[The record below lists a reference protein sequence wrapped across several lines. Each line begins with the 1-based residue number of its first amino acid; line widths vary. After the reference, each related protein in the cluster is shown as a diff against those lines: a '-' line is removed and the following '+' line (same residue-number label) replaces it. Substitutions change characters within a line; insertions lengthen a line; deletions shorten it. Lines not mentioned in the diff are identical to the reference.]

1 MVSGGNLS
9 LTGMVSDPFF
19 SLGTPDATSGGDTFA
34 GTPTPDTKNPGR
46 YTLLTNKASIATV
59 IDGTTGPNFDM
70 VIYQANGDQLFWL
83 DYDTNLETVSLGP
96 IEQQGGL
103 SGLPGAAKRA
113 AWVGRKR

>member
-1 MVSGGNLS
+1 LS

-19 SLGTPDATSGGDTFA
+19 SLSTPDATSAGDTFA

-70 VIYQANGDQLFWL
+70 VIYQACGDQLFWL

-113 AWVGRKR
+113 AWFGRKR